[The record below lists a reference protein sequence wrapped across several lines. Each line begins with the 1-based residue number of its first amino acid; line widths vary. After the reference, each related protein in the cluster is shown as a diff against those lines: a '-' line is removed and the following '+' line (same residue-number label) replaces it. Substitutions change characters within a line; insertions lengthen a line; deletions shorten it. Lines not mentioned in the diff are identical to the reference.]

1 MACRHNLLWQL
12 RFGPAMLRS
21 VLPVLFALGIALPA
35 RAADDRTYTDLPEA
49 VARVENET
57 GGKVLQVR
65 PIQRGD
71 REVYRMKV
79 LTPEGR
85 VKIVHDDPKR
95 ARLRRDESD
104 DSSKPDRE
112 PAHQPEPTRRPTF

>member
-1 MACRHNLLWQL
+1 MPSL
-12 RFGPAMLRS
+12 
-21 VLPVLFALGIALPA
+21 
-35 RAADDRTYTDLPEA
+35 AADADPYAALPEA
-49 VARVENET
+49 VARVESET

-65 PIQRGD
+65 AIQRGD

-95 ARLRRDESD
+95 ARIRRDDPAES
-104 DSSKPDRE
+104 
-112 PAHQPEPTRRPTF
+112 PEPSVPREERRR